1 MCLAFWNADGHPVF
15 LPRNWSKIEHLSFIE
30 ALGGRVVYTTHTHT
44 QKFVESLCLC
54 SFEGKIPDAVFISF
68 AQHIGGVG
76 AGKTWQTCLTWTRT
90 KMCTAWAVFKFQWV
104 VAKINCRLTLSSV
117 RPGKVKRLMR
127 KRTLCRRSLDM
138 LHWNDPFSPFPSNLS
153 STSQLLAELLPGRQ
167 IWCWRLE
174 HGLHESLKGHS
185 FFSQKDLFPGWNGQ
199 RGEWIGKEDPVP
211 LLNINEMQYIIQ
223 YT

>member
-1 MCLAFWNADGHPVF
+1 MPCHPSLLKCWWTPSFSAQELVKDWAPQ
-15 LPRNWSKIEHLSFIE
+15 LHWSPWRKSSIH
-30 ALGGRVVYTTHTHT
+30 HTHT

-54 SFEGKIPDAVFISF
+54 SFEGKIPDAVFHFICTTHS
-68 AQHIGGVG
+68 GVG

-138 LHWNDPFSPFPSNLS
+138 LKWSSNVFLLSCPFPPSLRTWAQRANSLLS
-153 STSQLLAELLPGRQ
+153 CFQDGKFDAGDLNMGYTKV
-167 IWCWRLE
+167 
-174 HGLHESLKGHS
+174 LKATV

-199 RGEWIGKEDPVP
+199 RG
-211 LLNINEMQYIIQ
+211 
-223 YT
+223 